1 MIAQRG
7 HGQMH
12 QRPLPVAE
20 RKGTEINTSSAPYIY
35 VEMEAE
41 L

>member
-1 MIAQRG
+1 MIVQGG

-12 QRPLPVAE
+12 QRPLPAVE
-20 RKGTEINTSSAPYIY
+20 RKGTEINTSSASYTY
-35 VEMEAE
+35 VETEAE

>member
-1 MIAQRG
+1 MIAQGG

-12 QRPLPVAE
+12 QRPLPAVE
-20 RKGTEINTSSAPYIY
+20 RKGTEINTSSAPYTY
-35 VEMEAE
+35 VETEAE